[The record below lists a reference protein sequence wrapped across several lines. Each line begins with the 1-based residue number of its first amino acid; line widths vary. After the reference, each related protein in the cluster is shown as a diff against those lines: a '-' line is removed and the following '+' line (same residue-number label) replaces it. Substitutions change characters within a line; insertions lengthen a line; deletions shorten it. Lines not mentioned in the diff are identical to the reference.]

1 MRFKKLMAVA
11 LTAAMTVG
19 LFSAAKFS
27 SPMSANAASFSDLSQ
42 NDIVSAMGAGWNLGN
57 QLEAC
62 IGGVPYE
69 TAWGNPTISEGLIK
83 AVKAA
88 GFSTIRVPVSYLNKI
103 GSDYTIDSSWLNRVK
118 EVVDMCINNDLYVII
133 NMHGDGYNSVDGG
146 WLLCNG
152 SDQTTIRAKY
162 KACWQ
167 QIANKFKDYDEHLI
181 FESMN
186 EEFDGTYGTPNT
198 TYYSNI
204 NALNQI
210 FVDTVRQT
218 GGNNAM
224 RWLMVPGWNTNIEY
238 TAGNYGFVVPS
249 DNYRSSSIP
258 SSEKRI
264 MISVHYY
271 DPWGFC
277 GEESSTYTQWGS
289 TATDSSKVCT
299 YGYESFIQSE
309 FGKMYNTF
317 VSKGYPVVIGEYG
330 AIDKSAYDSK
340 NLACREEYAKKVCT
354 YAKQYGCV
362 PVWWDNG
369 YNGTYGFGLFDR
381 NTYAVTQQSI
391 INAIIGVMG
400 TGSSSSGGSSSGGSS
415 SGGSSSSTSGTV
427 IFSNGSSD
435 VSYSTSDASWLTKA
449 SDSAT
454 ITLKYTCT
462 DSSHGYWGVLGWGA
476 SVNGNWVNGNS
487 YSAAATATDTVTVT
501 FTAGE
506 LKSSLGITSSSSVD
520 YLALSAYNGGKI
532 ISLSIADSGSSSG
545 DSSSGSSDSGNTGS
559 GDSSSSGT
567 GSTGGSTDSGS
578 TSTTTTL
585 ELNANKLTKGTY
597 TSNYTYGDF
606 TIGASSSKYIS
617 VESTSATINGTSY
630 TQRIKMNGAAN
641 STGRYIKFTTTGAAS
656 VDIIGIS
663 TSSGATRVI
672 RLAKDSVGGTTVGD
686 ITVTNTPG
694 VQTINVTSAG
704 TYYLYS
710 TNSGI
715 YVYDVKVTTTSSSSS
730 SNSSSNSSS
739 SSSSGTLDGTYYI
752 KSSYSGKYLDV
763 ADGSSAN
770 SANIQQYS
778 YNGSAGQKFKLVSAG
793 DGYYYIYTG
802 ASSYSKVIDVAG
814 KSTADG
820 ANICQYSY
828 NGNSNQKFK
837 LTEVSSGVYA
847 ILTGV
852 TNGASCLDVYNWS
865 TEDGGNIAQW
875 SYWGGACQLWILEKA
890 N

>member
-1 MRFKKLMAVA
+1 MRFKKFMAGFLSATLA
-11 LTAAMTVG
+11 LGVIGGSMAMKTPETV
-19 LFSAAKFS
+19 
-27 SPMSANAASFSDLSQ
+27 NAASFTDYNQ
-42 NDIVSAMGAGWNLGN
+42 DEIVAEMGAGWNLGN

-62 IGGVPYE
+62 ISGVPYE
-69 TAWGNPTISEGLIK
+69 TAWGNPTITEGLIK

-88 GFSTIRVPVSYLNKI
+88 GFSTIRVPVSYLSKI
-103 GSDYTIDSSWLNRVK
+103 GSDYTIDSSWLNRIQ
-118 EVVDMCINNDLYVII
+118 EVVDMCISNDLYVII

-162 KACWQ
+162 EACWE
-167 QIANKFKDYDEHLI
+167 QIATKFKDYDEHLI

-186 EEFDGTYGTPNT
+186 EEFDGTYGTPNS

-204 NALNQI
+204 NTLNQI
-210 FVDTVRQT
+210 FVDTVRQS
-218 GGNNAM
+218 GGNNDM
-224 RWLMVPGWNTNIEY
+224 RWLLVPGWNTNIEY
-238 TAGNYGFVVPS
+238 TAGNYGFVIPS
-249 DNYRSSSIP
+249 DNYLSSSVP
-258 SSEKRI
+258 SGEKRI

-289 TATDSSKVCT
+289 SATDSSKVCT
-299 YGYESFIQSE
+299 YGDESYLNSQF
-309 FGKMYNTF
+309 YNLYSAFT
-317 VSKGYPVVIGEYG
+317 SQGYPVIIGEYG
-330 AIDKSAYDSK
+330 AIDKSAYDST
-340 NLACREEYAKKVCT
+340 NTACRVEFAKKVCT

-369 YNGTYGFGLFDR
+369 YTGTYGFGLFDR

-391 INAIIGVMG
+391 IDAIIGVMG
-400 TGSSSSGGSSSGGSS
+400 TGGSSSSSGSSSS
-415 SGGSSSSTSGTV
+415 GSSSSTSGTV

-435 VSYSTSDASWLTKA
+435 ESYSTSDASWLTNA

-462 DSSHGYWGVLGWGA
+462 DSSHSYWGVLGWGA
-476 SVNGNWVNGNS
+476 SVDGNWVNGDS

-501 FTAGE
+501 FTAGD
-506 LKSSLGITSSSSVD
+506 LKDSLGITSSSSVG
-520 YLALSAYNGGKI
+520 YLALSAYNGGQI
-532 ISLSIADSGSSSG
+532 VSLSIADSSSSSG
-545 DSSSGSSDSGNTGS
+545 STDSGSSDSG
-559 GDSSSSGT
+559 SS
-567 GSTGGSTDSGS
+567 DSGS
-578 TSTTTTL
+578 SDSGSSSTTTTTI
-585 ELNANKLTKGTY
+585 ELNANNLTKGTY
-597 TSNYTYGDF
+597 TSDYTYGDF

-617 VESTSATINGTSY
+617 VESTSATIGGTSY
-630 TQRIKMNGAAN
+630 TQRLKMNGAAN
-641 STGRYIKFTTTGAAS
+641 STGRYIKFTTDGAAT

-663 TSSGATRVI
+663 TSTSATRVI
-672 RLAKDSVGGTTVGD
+672 RLAKDSVGGTTIGD
-686 ITVTNTPG
+686 ITVSGTAG
-694 VQTINVTSAG
+694 VQTINVSSAG

-715 YVYDVKVTTTSSSSS
+715 YIYDVKVTTTSSSSS
-730 SNSSSNSSS
+730 SSGSSSDSSTS
-739 SSSSGTLDGTYYI
+739 TSDTLDGTYYI
-752 KSSYSGKYLDV
+752 KSYYSGKYLDV

-778 YNGSAGQKFKLVSAG
+778 YSGTDGQKFKLVSAG

-802 ASSYSKVIDVAG
+802 ASSYSKVVDVAG

-820 ANICQYSY
+820 ANILQYAY
-828 NGNSNQKFK
+828 NGNANQKFK
-837 LTEVSSGVYA
+837 VTEVSDGVYA

-852 TNGASCLDVYNWS
+852 TSGASCLDVYNWS

-875 SYWGGACQLWILEKA
+875 TYWGGACQWWILEAA

>member
-1 MRFKKLMAVA
+1 MRFKKIMAA
-11 LTAAMTVG
+11 
-19 LFSAAKFS
+19 F
-27 SPMSANAASFSDLSQ
+27 MSATLALGVLGGSLAMREPATVKAASFTDYDQ
-42 NDIVSAMGAGWNLGN
+42 DEIVAQMGAGWNLGN

-62 IGGVPYE
+62 ISGVPYE
-69 TAWGNPTISEGLIK
+69 TAWGNPTITESLIK

-88 GFSTIRVPVSYLNKI
+88 GFSTIRVPVSYLSKI
-103 GSDYTIDSSWLNRVK
+103 GSDYTIDSSWLNRVQ

-146 WLLCNG
+146 WLLCNA

-162 KACWQ
+162 EACWK
-167 QIANKFKDYDEHLI
+167 QIATKFKDYDEHLI

-186 EEFDGTYGTPNT
+186 EEFDGTYGTPNS

-204 NALNQI
+204 NTLNQI

-224 RWLMVPGWNTNIEY
+224 RWLLVPGWNTNIEY
-238 TAGNYGFVVPS
+238 TAGNYGFVIPS
-249 DNYRSSSIP
+249 DNYLSSSVP
-258 SSEKRI
+258 SGEKRI

-277 GEESSTYTQWGS
+277 GEESSTTTQWGS
-289 TATDSSKVCT
+289 SATDSSKVAS
-299 YGYESFIQSE
+299 YGDESYLNSQF
-309 FGKMYNTF
+309 YNLYSAFT
-317 VSKGYPVVIGEYG
+317 SKGYPVIIGEYG
-330 AIDKSAYDSK
+330 AIDKSAYDST
-340 NLACREEYAKKVCT
+340 NTACRVEWTKKVCT

-369 YNGTYGFGLFDR
+369 YTGTYGFGLFDR

-391 INAIIGVMG
+391 IDAIIGVMG
-400 TGSSSSGGSSSGGSS
+400 TGGS
-415 SGGSSSSTSGTV
+415 
-427 IFSNGSSD
+427 
-435 VSYSTSDASWLTKA
+435 
-449 SDSAT
+449 
-454 ITLKYTCT
+454 
-462 DSSHGYWGVLGWGA
+462 
-476 SVNGNWVNGNS
+476 
-487 YSAAATATDTVTVT
+487 
-501 FTAGE
+501 
-506 LKSSLGITSSSSVD
+506 
-520 YLALSAYNGGKI
+520 
-532 ISLSIADSGSSSG
+532 
-545 DSSSGSSDSGNTGS
+545 SSSGSS
-559 GDSSSSGT
+559 SSG
-567 GSTGGSTDSGS
+567 SS
-578 TSTTTTL
+578 STTTTI
-585 ELNANKLTKGTY
+585 ELNANNLTKGTY
-597 TSNYTYGDF
+597 TSDYTYGNF

-630 TQRIKMNGAAN
+630 TQRLKMNGAAN
-641 STGRYIKFTTTGAAS
+641 STGRYIKFTTDGAAT

-663 TSSGATRVI
+663 TSTSATRVI
-672 RLAKDSVGGTTVGD
+672 RLAKDSVGGTTIGD
-686 ITVTNTPG
+686 ITVSGTAG
-694 VQTINVTSAG
+694 VQTINVSSAG

-715 YVYDVKVTTTSSSSS
+715 YIYDVKVTSTSSSSS
-730 SNSSSNSSS
+730 SDSSTST
-739 SSSSGTLDGTYYI
+739 SGTLDGTYYI
-752 KSSYSGKYLDV
+752 KSYYSGKYLDV

-778 YNGSAGQKFKLVSAG
+778 YSGTDGQKFKLVSAG

-820 ANICQYSY
+820 ANVLQYAY

-837 LTEVSSGVYA
+837 VTEVSDGVYA

-852 TNGASCLDVYNWS
+852 TSGASCLDVYGWS
-865 TEDGGNIAQW
+865 TADGGNIAQW
-875 SYWGGACQLWILEKA
+875 TYWGGACQLWYLEAA